1 MNPWKDARWKVVAWG
16 VTVVLGAG
24 LLVLLLRL
32 LLAGKRGPV
41 SDGGVLTKA
50 VNTARHNIA
59 EANALA
65 AVKVAAAH
73 TQEKDVHVEMGSI
86 AVDLDDDRRL
96 SRLVSLRKRLTR
108 P

>member
-1 MNPWKDARWKVVAWG
+1 VSPWKDPRWKVVTWG
-16 VTVVLGAG
+16 VITVLGAG
-24 LLVLLLRL
+24 LFFLLLRL
-32 LLAGKRGPV
+32 LMGKRGPV

-50 VNTARHNIA
+50 VTTARNNIA

-65 AVKVAAAH
+65 AVRMAVAR

-86 AVDLDDDRRL
+86 SMDLDDDRRL
-96 SRLVSLRKRLTR
+96 SRLVSLRQRLTAK